1 MSGERRGRS
10 AAEWA
15 TFAVS
20 CLIVLAVVGAIAVQ
34 LRDGDRPADPRASA
48 GAIRAVGR
56 MWHVPVRVENRG
68 DRTAAEVQVVV
79 RVGSGPGAAEGEQ
92 VVDFLPGHDAE
103 DLVFVFDRRPRPA
116 RIEATVASF
125 REP

>member
-1 MSGERRGRS
+1 MSGEPRSRS
-10 AAEWA
+10 AAEWV

-20 CLIVLAVVGAIAVQ
+20 CLIVLAVVGAIGVQ
-34 LRDGDRPADPRASA
+34 MRDGDRPADPRVAA
-48 GAIRAVGR
+48 GAVRAVGPA
-56 MWHVPVRVENRG
+56 WHVPVRVENRG

-79 RVGSGPGAAEGEQ
+79 RIGSGPGALEGEQ
-92 VVDFLPGHDAE
+92 IVDFLPGHDAE
-103 DLVFVFDRRPRPA
+103 DLVFVFEHHPRPT